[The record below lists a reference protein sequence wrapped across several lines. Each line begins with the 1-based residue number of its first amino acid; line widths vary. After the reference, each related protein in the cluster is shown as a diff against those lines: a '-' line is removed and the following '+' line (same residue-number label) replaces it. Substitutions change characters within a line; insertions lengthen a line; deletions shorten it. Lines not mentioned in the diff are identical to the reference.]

1 LPCRHVSWDGT
12 PPWKTAACS
21 TDAKIRN
28 DMLGGT
34 AARLLK
40 LGV

>member
-1 LPCRHVSWDGT
+1 MGKGMSELRNYVEVVRQLPLSEKSR
-12 PPWKTAACS
+12 A
-21 TDAKIRN
+21 

-40 LGV
+40 F